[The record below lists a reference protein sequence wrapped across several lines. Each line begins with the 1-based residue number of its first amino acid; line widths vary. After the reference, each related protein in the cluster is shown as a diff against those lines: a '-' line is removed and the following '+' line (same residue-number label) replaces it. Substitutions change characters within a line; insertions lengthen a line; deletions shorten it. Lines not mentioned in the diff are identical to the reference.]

1 MRKLFP
7 NSLLTFVH
15 MLHRGEVIEKAIRE
29 SGYSITTVAQRLGKS
44 RRWMYLLF
52 ENPAVSI
59 ELILQ
64 IGKIIYHD
72 FSLEFPEVI
81 QGKKIVKEP
90 ENKGYGNNE
99 EVSFWKEKYFTLLEE
114 YNTLL
119 KQELGKK

>member
-7 NSLLTFVH
+7 VLLLTFVF
-15 MLHRGEVIEKAIRE
+15 MLHRGEIIEKAIRE
-29 SGYSITTVAQRLGKS
+29 SGYSITTIAQRLGKS

-52 ENPAVSI
+52 ENPTVSI

-72 FSLEFPEVI
+72 FSLEFPEII
-81 QGKKIVKEP
+81 QGNKVINEP
-90 ENKGYGNNE
+90 EIKGYAIKE
-99 EVSFWKEKYFTLLEE
+99 EISFWKEKYFTLLEE
-114 YNTLL
+114 YNALL

>member
-1 MRKLFP
+1 
-7 NSLLTFVH
+7 
-15 MLHRGEVIEKAIRE
+15 MLHRGEIIEKAIRE

-59 ELILQ
+59 DLILQ

-72 FSLEFPEVI
+72 FSLEFPEIIHRKMVAN
-81 QGKKIVKEP
+81 EP
-90 ENKGYGNNE
+90 ENKGYSNND
-99 EVSFWKEKYFTLLEE
+99 EVAFWKEKYFTLLEE

-119 KQELGKK
+119 KQELGKR

>member
-1 MRKLFP
+1 MSKIFLD
-7 NSLLTFVH
+7 SLLTFVV
-15 MLHRGEVIEKAIRE
+15 MLHRGEIIEKAIRE
-29 SGYSITTVAQRLGKS
+29 SGYSITIVAQRLGKS

-52 ENPAVSI
+52 ENTAVSI

-72 FSLEFPEVI
+72 FNLDFLEII
-81 QGKKIVKEP
+81 QGKKVTNEP
-90 ENKGYGNNE
+90 ENKGHAIKE

-114 YNTLL
+114 YNALL

>member
-1 MRKLFP
+1 
-7 NSLLTFVH
+7 

-52 ENPAVSI
+52 DNPAVSI

-81 QGKKIVKEP
+81 QGKKIANEP
-90 ENKGYGNNE
+90 QNTYGNND
-99 EVSFWKEKYFTLLEE
+99 EVAFWKEKYFTLLEE